1 MNKQNLAQK
10 LITSKLTKPTEL
22 TVGQEI
28 YLKVDQTLTHDI
40 NAVMSY
46 LAFEALELPR
56 IRTKLSVSYIDHNLL
71 QIDYKTPDDHLY
83 LQSIAKKYGLYL
95 SKAGN
100 GICHTVHYSRFA
112 KPGEFLLGGDSH
124 TPSCGALG
132 MLAIGAGGM
141 DVATAMAGVPFRM
154 KMPKVVRV
162 QLTGQLQAGVAAKD
176 IILEMLRRYT
186 VNGGTGR
193 IYEYTGAGMQT
204 LSIPERVTIANMG
217 AELGATTSIFPSDQR
232 VLEFLRAQ
240 GREQDFVEL
249 LADAGCSYDEE
260 VLINLDELEPLV
272 ACPHLPDNVTTVR
285 AAQKVPVNQVMIGS
299 CTNGSYADIAKA
311 ARILKGRHVH
321 ENVSLV
327 VAVSSRQIYKQLL
340 ADGVISDLLDAGAR
354 FAELACGACCGVGV
368 SPSSKGVSVRTFNRN
383 FKGRSGTADAE
394 LYLVSPEVAAAT
406 AICGHLATADE
417 VLSDLQQLKN
427 ICEPDSYPVDD
438 SMLLP
443 PAAEDNAVEIVRG
456 PNIKPLPVN
465 TPPVGDL
472 QVQVSLKAAD
482 NVSTDDITPANAEF
496 SSMRSNIP
504 AIAEFAYCRHAPKF
518 VKAAKEYQRSAIIA
532 GENYGQ
538 GSSREHAAITVM
550 FLGVKMIIAKSF
562 ARIHKNN
569 LINYGVIP
577 LVFAK
582 AEDYLRIEQTDE
594 LCIVDCAAQLK
605 SKRLVVKNITKN
617 IEIEVL
623 AELSDE
629 EIHILLCGGQLP
641 AIKAAIK
648 GGEI

>member
-417 VLSDLQQLKN
+417 VLSDLQVLKS
-427 ICEPDSYPVDD
+427 ICEPDNYPVDD

-443 PAAEDNAVEIVRG
+443 PAAESNAVEIVRG

-504 AIAEFAYCRHAPKF
+504 AIAEFAYCRYAPKF
-518 VKAAKEYQRSAIIA
+518 VKTTKEYQRSAIIA

-577 LVFAK
+577 LVFAR
-582 AEDYLRIEQTDE
+582 AEDYLRIEQADE